1 MAYLQCFNIQNKDLY
16 LEGPGLELFPESQI
30 GNPEIYSTNFRRF
43 GQKSKLNDFF
53 LGIGRSSRNNK
64 GYLFLSIRIF

>member
-1 MAYLQCFNIQNKDLY
+1 MAYFQCFKMQNKGLY
-16 LEGPGLELFPESQI
+16 LEGPGIELFPESQI
-30 GNPEIYSTNFRRF
+30 RNSGIYSTNFRRF

-53 LGIGRSSRNNK
+53 LGIGRSSKNNK